1 MDSVKK
7 IKRDIHLMAILTLK
21 YTELLKCAIECCKN
35 KIIIMLK
42 KNKKNAKKCK
52 NTLIT

>member
-1 MDSVKK
+1 MMDSVNE
-7 IKRDIHLMAILTLK
+7 IKRDMDLLATLTLK

-42 KNKKNAKKCK
+42 KTNKCK